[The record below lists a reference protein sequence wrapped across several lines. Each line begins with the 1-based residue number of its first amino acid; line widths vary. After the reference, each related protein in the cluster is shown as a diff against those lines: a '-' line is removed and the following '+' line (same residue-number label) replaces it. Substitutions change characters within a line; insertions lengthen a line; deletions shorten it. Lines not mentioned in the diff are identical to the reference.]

1 MGMFLLVVL
10 TAFSAFT
17 QVTLKTVDIKLTNS
31 VDITQPTI
39 GQTIK
44 FIIYAKN
51 DGPDAAT
58 AVVVK
63 DIFPSAG
70 ATLTGNAPAAGT
82 TFDTGTGLWSIPTI
96 SAGDSVKLELTGTV
110 TGRGVYFNIAEVMSM
125 GANQED
131 SDSDPGNSVLGEDD
145 YATACFSVPLLWYPG
160 DEYTVV
166 LAVSG
171 YSNLT
176 WTKVGRGPI
185 TGAAADSASVSGDT
199 LIIKGTGRFSFT
211 AEVNTCPATG
221 CCEIIVI
228 PGPLGS
234 IGDFVWK
241 DVNDNGVQ
249 DSGEAGVNGVRVVLW
264 SAVNGV
270 PTTRL
275 DSTLTTTNPADNTKG
290 GYYSFKGLV
299 AGDYIVQIVKS
310 TLPIGCILST
320 KINLVRS

>member
-1 MGMFLLVVL
+1 MSQLSIFSPPNKQRILGARFDEKLKRWVSTSPLLMDEEVKGYEPIDDIDSAGPKNRVLKPVKSLMGMFLLVVL

-199 LIIKGTGRFSFT
+199 IY
-211 AEVNTCPATG
+211 V
-221 CCEIIVI
+221 
-228 PGPLGS
+228 
-234 IGDFVWK
+234 
-241 DVNDNGVQ
+241 
-249 DSGEAGVNGVRVVLW
+249 EAGL
-264 SAVNGV
+264 
-270 PTTRL
+270 
-275 DSTLTTTNPADNTKG
+275 
-290 GYYSFKGLV
+290 
-299 AGDYIVQIVKS
+299 
-310 TLPIGCILST
+310 
-320 KINLVRS
+320 